1 MSQQVIEIQPE
12 AGMRHWQKVLVLAAD
27 ASTVCTI
34 IAPSPARIEDDVAY
48 GLGLNVLIVR
58 DGTRHLLRGAPMQ
71 DTRRLARLLLDSG
84 RPTFFTEGK
93 IKPLAD
99 LSPEDAADYMI
110 AVPPS
115 LLCEPNL
122 PRFYQEFQPAQG
134 ERIDLLQAL
143 ARPLSRAS

>member
-12 AGMRHWQKVLVLAAD
+12 AGMRHWQKKVLVLAAD

-84 RPTFFTEGK
+84 RPTFFYRRQDQTAG
-93 IKPLAD
+93 
-99 LSPEDAADYMI
+99 
-110 AVPPS
+110 
-115 LLCEPNL
+115 
-122 PRFYQEFQPAQG
+122 
-134 ERIDLLQAL
+134 
-143 ARPLSRAS
+143 